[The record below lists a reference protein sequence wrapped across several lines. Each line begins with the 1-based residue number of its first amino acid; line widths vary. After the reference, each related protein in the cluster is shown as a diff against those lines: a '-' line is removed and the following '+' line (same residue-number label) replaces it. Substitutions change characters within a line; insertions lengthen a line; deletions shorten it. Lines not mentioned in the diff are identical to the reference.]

1 MAIAEL
7 MEFKLKEN
15 IREEDYLE
23 EAKRIQKDFTSQQ
36 KGFIS
41 GKLLKEDNG
50 KFILSIG
57 KNKKMLKQLQNFLG
71 REKMI

>member
-1 MAIAEL
+1 